1 MSFPKIRITDAGKVM
16 VAEALDPT
24 SPKTIKFTKF
34 KVGGGTASSDE
45 TQWDSYTDLIQPKLN
60 VNINEDGYSRVGDL
74 VTLTGEFSN
83 ASVQTA
89 FFWTELGIYAVQVD
103 SSDNEGPE
111 TLMFYGNAGGL
122 AEYVPAADAEV
133 SVRHK
138 WSTQLA
144 ISSAA
149 DVSAVVHSITY
160 ATAADLNAHIQDKTN
175 PHEVTYAQAGA
186 APKVHT
192 SQTGEYGVG
201 DWSQFGHVMLSDD
214 IDEQCDARYGRAAT
228 PASVYWAHKAGL
240 DAADA
245 AESARLTAIAR
256 GFPGVY
262 GTYKGNG
269 SASSGVNLSFANGMP
284 KVLFIMLQSSSI
296 KNIEATFAVI
306 FPHAN
311 IGFSVY
317 NPQNNGGNFQDLII
331 TTVGNTLNIKH
342 AASPANGMNLSG
354 RVYIYGGPM

>member
-45 TQWDSYTDLIQPKLN
+45 TQWDSLTDLIQPKLN
-60 VNINEDGYSRVGDL
+60 VTFTEYTRNDDL
-74 VTLTGEFSN
+74 VTLTGEFAN
-83 ASVQTA
+83 ASVLTA
-89 FFWTELGIYAVQVD
+89 FFWTELGIYGVQVD

-111 TLMFYGNAGGL
+111 TLIFYGNAGGL

-138 WSTQLA
+138 WSTELA

-192 SQTGEYGVG
+192 SPTGEYGIG
-201 DWSQFGHVMLSDD
+201 DWSEYGHVLLSDD
-214 IDEQCDARYGRAAT
+214 IDEQCDAQYGRAAT
-228 PASVYWAHKAGL
+228 PASVYWARKAGL
-240 DAADA
+240 DAAAA
-245 AESARLTAIAR
+245 AETARLTAIAR
-256 GFPGVY
+256 GFPAAYGNYTGTGSVSNGVTLSFEY
-262 GTYKGNG
+262 GVPKFIYIICHRASIRDVSTSIGVILPRSAFGYSFFPGSSGNSHENLTVTTG
-269 SASSGVNLSFANGMP
+269 NASVTFKHASSSANGLN
-284 KVLFIMLQSSSI
+284 VQGFTYRYL
-296 KNIEATFAVI
+296 AI
-306 FPHAN
+306 F
-311 IGFSVY
+311 
-317 NPQNNGGNFQDLII
+317 
-331 TTVGNTLNIKH
+331 
-342 AASPANGMNLSG
+342 
-354 RVYIYGGPM
+354 

>member
-24 SPKTIKFTKF
+24 SPKTIRFTKF
-34 KVGGGTASSDE
+34 KVGSGTATGNE
-45 TQWDSYTDLIQPKLN
+45 TKWDSLTDLNQPKLN
-60 VNINEDGYSRVGDL
+60 VAFTEYTRNDDL

-89 FFWTELGIYAVQVD
+89 FFWRELGIYGVQVD

-138 WSTQLA
+138 WSTRLA

-175 PHEVTYAQAGA
+175 PHKVTYEQAGA

-192 SQTGEYGVG
+192 SPTGEYGIG
-201 DWSQFGHVMLSDD
+201 GLTEYGHVLLSDN
-214 IDEQCDARYGRAAT
+214 IDEESDAQRGIAAT
-228 PASVYWAHKAGL
+228 PASVYLARKAGS

-245 AESARLTAIAR
+245 AETARLTAIAR

-269 SASSGVNLSFANGMP
+269 SESSGVNLSFANGMP

-296 KNIEATFAVI
+296 QNHEATFAVI

-317 NPQNNGGNFQDLII
+317 DPQDNGGNFQDLII

-342 AASPANGMNLSG
+342 ASSPANGMNRSG
-354 RVYIYGGPM
+354 RIYIYGGSM